1 MRVAI
6 WDTYVQKKDGKTM
19 HFDIVAPDT
28 INDEKVIYEMGKQYL
43 ETKGQQGQ
51 ELNAKQCAFCHQESA
66 TEEMEASITS
76 KGYYIIEMEG
86 CE

>member
-28 INDEKVIYEMGKQYL
+28 INDEEVIFGMGKQYL

-51 ELNAKQCAFCHQESA
+51 GLNAKQCAFCHQESA
-66 TEEMEASITS
+66 TLEMEASITS